1 MTTRSCIVAWL
12 RVILPLT
19 ALAILSVLF
28 LLGRKPD
35 PEATIPYAE
44 VDPRELAERQAV
56 TSPTYA
62 GVTGDGA
69 QLSITAAEARPG
81 AAAGGGQADAVRMT
95 LLAQDGR
102 AADIAAGTAQLQ
114 GDQVRLGEGV
124 RMTTADGWVVTA
136 PEFLASVPEG
146 TLVSEDEVNVRAPFG
161 ELTAGRME
169 LRPSGR
175 GRGDHVL
182 DLSGGVRL
190 IYRP

>member
-1 MTTRSCIVAWL
+1 VTTRSCIVAWL

-35 PEATIPYAE
+35 PEASIPYAD

-62 GVTGDGA
+62 GVTEDGA
-69 QLSITAAEARPG
+69 QLSISAAEARPG
-81 AAAGGGQADAVRMT
+81 AEQGDGLAQAVRMT
-95 LLAQDGR
+95 LRAQDGR
-102 AADIAAGTAQLQ
+102 AADVSAGTAALE

-124 RMTTADGWVVTA
+124 RMTTADGWVLTA
-136 PEFLASVPEG
+136 PELRASTGEG
-146 TLVSEDEVNVRAPFG
+146 RLVSDEEVNVLAPFG
-161 ELTAGRME
+161 DMTAGRME
-169 LRPSGR
+169 LRPSGE
-175 GRGDHVL
+175 GSGDHVL

>member
-12 RVILPLT
+12 RVLLPLT

-35 PEATIPYAE
+35 PEASIPYAD

-62 GVTGDGA
+62 GVTRDGA
-69 QLSITAAEARPG
+69 QLSISANEARPG
-81 AAAGGGQADAVRMT
+81 GEKGEGLAQAVRMT
-95 LLAQDGR
+95 LRAQDGR
-102 AADIAAGTAQLQ
+102 AADVSAGAASLQ
-114 GDQVRLGEGV
+114 GQQVRLGEGV
-124 RMTTADGWVVTA
+124 RMTTADGWVLTA
-136 PEFLASVPEG
+136 PELLASTAEG

-169 LRPSGR
+169 LRPSGQ
-175 GRGDHVL
+175 GSGDHVL